1 MPPTLSWPGYA
12 PGSTT
17 QTTIGTTDLFDCDKS
32 KGINAIVIDISASW
46 CGPCQQEAQEFDP
59 QFASSWGA
67 EKVYVLTVLFQDVNS
82 NPATAATALDWIHQF
97 ALKHVA
103 VVAGPDF
110 DFSPSTGA
118 IPTLALVDP
127 RTMKILNVTL
137 NDLVGDPSVDQ
148 LAQKNK

>member
-1 MPPTLSWPGYA
+1 MDPSLSWPGYA
-12 PGSTT
+12 PGSTAL
-17 QTTIGTTDLFDCDKS
+17 TTIHTTDLYDCDKS
-32 KGINAIVIDISASW
+32 KGINAIVMDISATW
-46 CGPCQQEAQEFDP
+46 CQPCQQEAQSFDP

-67 EKVYVLTVLFQDVNS
+67 EKVYILTFMIQDASS
-82 NPATAATALDWIHQF
+82 NPATSQTALDWINQF
-97 ALKHVA
+97 SLKHVA
-103 VVAGPDF
+103 VVAAPTF

-148 LAQKNK
+148 LAAKNK